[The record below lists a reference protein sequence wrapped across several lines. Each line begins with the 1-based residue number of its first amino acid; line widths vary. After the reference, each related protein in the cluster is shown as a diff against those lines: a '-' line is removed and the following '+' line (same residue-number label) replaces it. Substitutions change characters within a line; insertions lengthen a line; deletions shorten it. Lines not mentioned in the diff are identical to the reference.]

1 MVPFPGGVDPES
13 KEWALQAMSKL
24 CGNPDGHGLLT
35 PPMREEIKK
44 SMIIGRATNPVI
56 TDKAISSRAAVEHG
70 IARYYLRL
78 ISHGLGGGNPL
89 GDMAM
94 RRIERR
100 AKKKDYYGTY
110 LYPISEMLKDE
121 EIPKIQEEIRNAW
134 KGDVPPDDLEKAVN
148 IVPDI
153 IKVAK
158 ILGDVIDK
166 HHKVNKKGLTAYHAF
181 IDFINHPTP
190 ARLVKTLADNPQEAL
205 EAIYKLHVKLYHLL
219 PEFFERES
227 GIEHMIPASRREQIR
242 QEALRELEGII
253 KEEKKIEEQ
262 MRGKPI
268 ATFEDEALAR
278 EFASMK
284 GGQVVK
290 TPEGKYAV
298 VFGGGQRP
306 SAPAQKRHWVEEV
319 LGIPAD
325 QIKKHPETGYE
336 YVEKDGKIIVLPHDD
351 PRKLGL
357 KGPDHPAGN
366 LESGVIPD
374 IIRFSRKPA
383 EELRAYGQVFK
394 EIVDGIHSG
403 RIRNMD
409 DIQELALKHANEAS
423 RKGYKYAADLAK
435 VLASVF
441 DKRMRIRFPQDFT
454 MQHLA
459 AEYSF
464 GAIALYDAADLTEE
478 ILKNLERHGIDSSLP
493 EREVKKEVSRKVK
506 DMLKGKYLGFH
517 KR

>member
-1 MVPFPGGVDPES
+1 MVPFPEGVDPES
-13 KEWALQAMSKL
+13 RGWASLAQKKL
-24 CGNPDGHGLLT
+24 HENPDGHGLLT

-44 SMIIGRATNPVI
+44 SRLISKATNPVI

-253 KEEKKIEEQ
+253 EEKGILEQ
-262 MRGKPI
+262 Q
-268 ATFEDEALAR
+268 AR
-278 EFASMK
+278 QS
-284 GGQVVK
+284 
-290 TPEGKYAV
+290 
-298 VFGGGQRP
+298 
-306 SAPAQKRHWVEEV
+306 AQKRHWVEEV